1 MSLKNRP
8 VQWHCEIPHGP
19 APLVLRCRYL
29 PHPSPRA
36 VAPACHCCPVG
47 MAGES
52 SPCWHI
58 PQWKRTG
65 SWLREDEVSCPY
77 LPISENHIFPFVKL
91 LKQAGFLQ
99 LKPVVFPQRLSA
111 SLCPTWTVRCICGM
125 ISFCTTR
132 DRNSR
137 NRAEFTPSPPPQC
150 SG

>member
-1 MSLKNRP
+1 M
-8 VQWHCEIPHGP
+8 QQE
-19 APLVLRCRYL
+19 CRWETTARSNNL
-29 PHPSPRA
+29 FRNSPKPSQQFECLSRTGL
-36 VAPACHCCPVG
+36 CSG